1 MRRGVA
7 FSTPLR
13 YLSSMVGSVFDIM
26 RYAVNDGPGIRTTV
40 FLKGCPLEC
49 WWCHNP
55 EGMAGD
61 SEVAYRTERCLL
73 CGDCVEAC
81 PQGALQRTDGRVER
95 ASDLCVVCGTCADH
109 CMTGARE
116 TVGRAMSVDELMG
129 EILKDRVFYDE
140 SGGGVTFS
148 GGEPLMQAQFLAA
161 VLRKCRA
168 RGVHTTVETSGYTS
182 PSNLELVMDHT
193 DLFLYD
199 VKMIDDELHQR
210 HTGVSNRTILQN
222 LAALAARRK
231 PVIVRVPVIAGVNDN
246 EESISAIGAFVAGLE
261 GIREVHLL
269 PFHDSAKA
277 KYRSLN
283 REFHMTGAHRPG
295 DQRIRSAAAQL
306 TARGLLVSIGG

>member
-1 MRRGVA
+1 
-7 FSTPLR
+7 
-13 YLSSMVGSVFDIM
+13 MVGSVFDIM
-26 RYAVNDGPGIRTTV
+26 RYAINDGPGIRTTV

-55 EGMAGD
+55 EGMAGQ
-61 SEVAYRTERCLL
+61 SEVAYRVERCLL
-73 CGDCVEAC
+73 CGDCVESC
-81 PQGALQRTDGRVER
+81 PQGALQRTDGRIDR
-95 ASDLCVVCGTCADH
+95 ASDMCVVCGTCADH

-116 TVGRAMSVDELMG
+116 TVGRAMSVDELMT

-161 VLRKCRA
+161 VLKKCQE
-168 RGVHTTVETSGYTS
+168 RGVHTAIETSGYTS

-199 VKMIDDELHQR
+199 VKVIDDGLHQR

-222 LAALAARRK
+222 LASLAARRK
-231 PVIVRVPVIAGVNDN
+231 SVIVRVPVIAGVNDD
-246 EESISAIGAFVAGLE
+246 EASISAIGAFVAGLE

-269 PFHDSAKA
+269 PFHDSAGA

-295 DQRIRSAAAQL
+295 DQRVRSAAAQL
-306 TARGLLVSIGG
+306 TACGLSVSIGG